1 MRKPAFMSLPSATQQ
16 KVLRLE
22 QQVNDLLAEVA
33 ALKATVQALQQG
45 QATSPTQEETT
56 SNASD
61 TAP

>member
-45 QATSPTQEETT
+45 QATAPTQADTA
-56 SNASD
+56 SNGSD